1 MDDVLKIIIAIVC
14 LAGFPM
20 LLYAGFVAIRL
31 WERRMESKTGS
42 PELLREL
49 DELRARVAGLESV
62 EARVQELEE
71 RVDFSERLL
80 ARDTTPRLRG
90 ER

>member
-1 MDDVLKIIIAIVC
+1 MDDVLKIIIAIVG

-80 ARDTTPRLRG
+80 ARDTTPQLRG